1 MSESK
6 SLFAAVIEEHL
17 ALKRRNAHLN
27 GQRPLSA
34 YEVADPFDNH
44 ALFKSEAEARREEE
58 ETGDYP
64 GARYFRV
71 RAGDRRPVRR
81 GLARLTSSARTSTG
95 ATEPAPGALRARPA
109 RLTVA

>member
-27 GQRPLSA
+27 GDQPLDEF
-34 YEVADPFDNH
+34 EVADPFVNH
-44 ALFKSEAEARREEE
+44 ALFKTEAVARREEE

-64 GARYFRV
+64 AIVADWTPVGV
-71 RAGDRRPVRR
+71 AG
-81 GLARLTSSARTSTG
+81 SSATADEAWLDSQRCQDFDWG
-95 ATEPAPGALRARPA
+95 D
-109 RLTVA
+109 

>member
-64 GARYFRV
+64 ALDTSEF
-71 RAGDRRPVRR
+71 RR
-81 GLARLTSSARTSTG
+81 GLARPAAVPGFRLGRLSS
-95 ATEPAPGALRARPA
+95 LRAQLRPA
-109 RLTVA
+109 LLA